1 MISDIKTAYQQEKG
15 RIPITSCHDKKCNKI
30 GMVVVGFDLNKY
42 DESRRSHLGCC
53 FLGVSLDCV
62 VPEFLYL
69 RWFLCGELISDGP
82 AETVMV
88 GEC

>member
-1 MISDIKTAYQQEKG
+1 MTKNVTKLAWWWWGSFLKNTTNQGDRARG
-15 RIPITSCHDKKCNKI
+15 
-30 GMVVVGFDLNKY
+30 VVV
-42 DESRRSHLGCC
+42 
-53 FLGVSLDCV
+53 LGVSLDCV
-62 VPEFLYL
+62 ASEVLYL